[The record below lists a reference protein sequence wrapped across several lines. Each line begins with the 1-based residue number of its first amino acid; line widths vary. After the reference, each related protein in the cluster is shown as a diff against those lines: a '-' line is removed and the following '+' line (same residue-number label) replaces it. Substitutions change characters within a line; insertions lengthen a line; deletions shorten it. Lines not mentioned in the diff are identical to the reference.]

1 MLARACAEA
10 ELLALQERE
19 QELLQRF
26 RTWDDEAL
34 GSSEPFK
41 AAGKGILKQ
50 LGCML
55 NSCRVLTHK
64 IDRSV
69 NQHLLADGAAK
80 LLETASR
87 LKAAQKLCQLVLS
100 TSASNA
106 ELLEA
111 VSAAEGHSVILSPTV
126 AAIAWECHV
135 SAKIMFCEFEAAA
148 DTLVLDCAQVKKVIA
163 AGITSEGLAARRRRF
178 IIWIPMHHASHMS
191 HCMEACAGQWPSS
204 KTW

>member
-1 MLARACAEA
+1 M
-10 ELLALQERE
+10 
-19 QELLQRF
+19 QRL
-26 RTWDDEAL
+26 RSWDDEAL

-41 AAGKGILKQ
+41 GAGKGILKQ

-55 NSCRVLTHK
+55 NACWVLTHK

-69 NQHLLADGAAK
+69 NRHLFTDGAAK

-126 AAIAWECHV
+126 AAIAWGCHV

-148 DTLVLDCAQVKKVIA
+148 DMLVLDCEQVEKVIA
-163 AGITSEGLAARRRRF
+163 AGITAEGLAARQRRF
-178 IIWIPMHHASHMS
+178 VILIPMHHASHMS
-191 HCMEACAGQWPSS
+191 HRMEACTGQWPSS